1 MQSLI
6 LGTAQWGS
14 AYGVT
19 NEAGRLD
26 DETLVEL
33 VVVAGELG
41 IHGLDT
47 APVYGDAE
55 ERIGRWAGGFAVT
68 SKVVGAQGV
77 SVVEQISGSL
87 ARLGRASIERCLVHD
102 WPVLDREQR
111 AGVVRGLAVARER
124 GLVGAIGVSAYV
136 ADDLEA
142 CLEHADTLSIAQVP
156 VNLLD
161 QRLDGSPVV
170 AELRRHGWTLQARS
184 VFLQGI
190 LASPSA
196 TGLGQHGAVRS
207 VAVEAE
213 HRGLSILDLAAA
225 YVESREWLDEVV
237 VGVTSATELAQVAAA
252 LRAARLVDAPAWWT
266 LASDDIE
273 LIDPRRWPR

>member
-1 MQSLI
+1 VQSLI

-26 DETLVEL
+26 DGTLVEL
-33 VVVAGELG
+33 IAVAEELG
-41 IHGLDT
+41 IRGLDT

-68 SKVVGAQGV
+68 SKVAGARGV
-77 SVVEQISGSL
+77 PVVDQISGSL

-102 WPVLDREQR
+102 WPALDHEER
-111 AGVVRGLAVARER
+111 AGVVRGLAEARER
-124 GLVGAIGVSAYV
+124 GLVGVSGVSAYV

-156 VNLLD
+156 VNILD

-170 AELRRHGWTLQARS
+170 AELLRHGWTLQARS
-184 VFLQGI
+184 IFLQGI

-196 TGLGQHGAVRS
+196 AGLGQHPAVQS

-213 HRGLSILDLAAA
+213 GRCLTMLGLAAA
-225 YVESREWLDEVV
+225 YVASRDWIDEVV
-237 VGVTSATELAQVAAA
+237 VGVTSATEMRQVTAA
-252 LRAARLVDAPAWWT
+252 LRAGPLADAPEWRM
-266 LASDDIE
+266 LASDDID
-273 LIDPRRWPR
+273 LLDPRRWPR